1 MLYISIRE
9 REREREGV
17 GGWKKIECVNP
28 VINLNFSYVLNEIVS
43 DSRSGVF
50 CFVVFSPVITVHRT
64 GSVVLNN
71 LLN

>member
-50 CFVVFSPVITVHRT
+50 LFCCFLSCYYSTSHWQCCFK
-64 GSVVLNN
+64 
-71 LLN
+71 